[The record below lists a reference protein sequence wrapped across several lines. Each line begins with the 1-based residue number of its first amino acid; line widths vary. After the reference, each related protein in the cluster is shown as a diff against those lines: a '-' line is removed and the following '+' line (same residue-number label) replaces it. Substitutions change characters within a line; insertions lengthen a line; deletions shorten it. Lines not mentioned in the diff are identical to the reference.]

1 MEWNTSKNFE
11 IMEQI
16 KRNEHTDKWIIQY
29 RNDKNN
35 KHLCM
40 LNICLIQVTWIIEI
54 RLKLYIFLYFVWSGK
69 TRKALSVLKFIE
81 VNFQFIHI

>member
-29 RNDKNN
+29 RNDK
-35 KHLCM
+35 K
-40 LNICLIQVTWIIEI
+40 
-54 RLKLYIFLYFVWSGK
+54 
-69 TRKALSVLKFIE
+69 
-81 VNFQFIHI
+81 